1 MGRSAMKK
9 NKVLKLS
16 KLFRLQRFWAFVAA
30 IAFTLTLPS
39 VLTACNPQASNA
51 TGAGDNQIVISV
63 LSDPKTFNPALSAES
78 PSIFGLTYEGLVSE
92 NPVTGET
99 EPRLAESWEFS
110 EDQLSL
116 TFTLRDNLQWS
127 DGEPLTVDDVV
138 FSYNQIYLNEKI
150 PTNSRDGLR
159 VGVAGTLPTVE
170 KVGDRQVKFTITE
183 PFAPFLNNTALE
195 ILPEHVLRESVEQTD
210 SEGNPLFLGTWGVS
224 TPPQDLVSSGP
235 YQLINYAV
243 GQRLIFQ
250 PNPYYWQ
257 TPKPYVEQIVWQ
269 IVPNTDTTLL
279 QFRSGDLDVTG
290 VSPDYFSLL
299 KREEDRG
306 KFTIYNGG
314 EAYGT
319 SFISFNLNTGK
330 RDGKPLVDPIKSKWF
345 NNLKF
350 RQAVAYG
357 IDRQRMVNN
366 IYRGLGEVQ
375 HSPISVQSPFY
386 NDQIKTYDYDP
397 DRAKVLLEEAG
408 FFYNAQGQLI
418 DADNNP
424 VRFSLITNAGNK
436 IREAMATQ
444 IEQDLE
450 ALGMQ
455 VDYSPIGF
463 NILVDKLSNSLDWDC
478 FLLGLTGGN
487 EPNGGANVWFP
498 EGNLH
503 MFNQAARPGTTPLT
517 DRLINDWEQE
527 IADLYIQGAQEL
539 DLDKRKEIYAKTQ
552 ELAAEYLPFIHLV
565 NNYSLAAVRDKIE
578 GVQHSALGGPL
589 WNLEDLTIA
598 AEIKE

>member
-1 MGRSAMKK
+1 MISA
-9 NKVLKLS
+9 
-16 KLFRLQRFWAFVAA
+16 
-30 IAFTLTLPS
+30 
-39 VLTACNPQASNA
+39 
-51 TGAGDNQIVISV
+51 

-92 NPVTGET
+92 NPITGET

-110 EDQLSL
+110 EDQLSI
-116 TFTLRDNLQWS
+116 TFTLRENLQWS
-127 DGEPLTVDDVV
+127 DGEPLTADDVV
-138 FSYNQIYLNEKI
+138 FSYNQVYLNEKI

-159 VGVAGTLPTVE
+159 VGIEGTLPRVE

-195 ILPEHVLRESVEQTD
+195 ILPEHILQESIEQTD
-210 SEGNPLFLGTWGVS
+210 SEGNPQFLGIWGVS
-224 TPPQDLVSSGP
+224 TPPSQLVSNGP
-235 YQLINYAV
+235 YRLKNYAV
-243 GQRLIFQ
+243 GQRLIFE
-250 PNPYYWQ
+250 PNPYYWKA
-257 TPKPYVEQIVWQ
+257 PKPYIAQLVWQ

-290 VSPDYFSLL
+290 VSPEYFSLL
-299 KREEDRG
+299 KREESRG

-314 EAYGT
+314 PDYGT
-319 SFISFNLNTGK
+319 TFISFNLNTGK

-350 RQAVAYG
+350 RQAVAYA

-386 NDQIKTYDYDP
+386 NDQVKTYDYDP
-397 DRAKVLLEEAG
+397 EKAKALLAEAG
-408 FFYNAQGQLI
+408 FSYNAQGQLI
-418 DADNNP
+418 DAENNP
-424 VRFSLITNAGNK
+424 VRFSFITNAGNK

-455 VDYSPIGF
+455 VDYSPISF

-503 MFNQAARPGTTPLT
+503 MFNQAARAGTTPLT
-517 DRLINDWEQE
+517 DRVINDWEQE
-527 IADLYIQGAQEL
+527 IADLYIQAAQEL
-539 DLDKRKEIYAKTQ
+539 DPEQRKAIYATTQ
-552 ELAAEYLPFIHLV
+552 DLAAEYLPFIHLV
-565 NNYSLAAVRDKIE
+565 NNYALGAVRDKIE
-578 GVQHSALGGPL
+578 GVQYSALGGPL